1 MGVIVYWLTVSAT
14 VVSSQLLQLFFEKQ
28 PKQPFTI
35 FLRLETG
42 ALAKLGI
49 HGFYAQIEMDF
60 GFARIDTE

>member
-28 PKQPFTI
+28 PFAI